1 MSITY
6 LPGKEPHPR
15 ETRRILKNVNRE
27 GWNTSIDCYLAD
39 GGYEELKKALGME
52 PRAVIDE
59 VKKSGLRG
67 RGGAGFPTGV
77 KWTFIPPN
85 NTKPVYLVCNCDES
99 EPGTFKDRYIVHQDP
114 HQLIEGMV
122 ISSYAVGAHQAYIYM
137 REEFPIAA
145 EIMLKALQ
153 EARER
158 GFLGSNIQGSG
169 YNLEIHLHRGAGAY
183 ICGEETALLNSLEGD
198 RPYPRI
204 KPPYFPA
211 AIGLYGC
218 PTIVNNVESLCQ
230 VKHIMAMGGEAYS
243 QEGAKRSP
251 GTRIIGVSGDVK
263 RPGFYEIVS
272 GSMTFGEL
280 LYDVCG
286 GPRDGRQ
293 FKAVIPGG
301 SSSKVMR
308 TDAEYKVQNPDGTM
322 GKITFFDIPLDLD
335 SIAQHG
341 SMSGSGAV
349 IVMDDSRSMPWAMT
363 PGWASSNAVSSAA
376 SDCPRCSWRRTTW
389 PATGATSSYS
399 PPAPLAEAP
408 TPATALSA
416 CSKALR
422 ALARRAWAC
431 SWRAAAIT
439 PSASKVASRRAACSA
454 AVASLRARASSP
466 RAASSS
472 RLWMRAS
479 TWPARTLAPSS
490 TSTCVATPP

>member
-1 MSITY
+1 MAS
-6 LPGKEPHPR
+6 
-15 ETRRILKNVNRE
+15 
-27 GWNTSIDCYLAD
+27 DF
-39 GGYEELKKALGME
+39 
-52 PRAVIDE
+52 IDE

-322 GKITFFDIPLDLD
+322 GKITFFDIALDLD
-335 SIAQHG
+335 SIARHG

-349 IVMDDSRSMPWAMT
+349 IVMDDSRSMPWAMNNINRFYAHESCGQCT
-363 PGWASSNAVSSAA
+363 PCREGCPWMMKLSTRILEGKAAPSDVDLLIEVANQIEGKTVCAFGEAA
-376 SDCPRCSWRRTTW
+376 SW
-389 PATGATSSYS
+389 PTQAMVSKFK
-399 PPAPLAEAP
+399 EEFV
-408 TPATALSA
+408 ALTDPFNA
-416 CSKALR
+416 CLPHTEEGR
-422 ALARRAWAC
+422 EQNRFLTR
-431 SWRAAAIT
+431 
-439 PSASKVASRRAACSA
+439 
-454 AVASLRARASSP
+454 
-466 RAASSS
+466 
-472 RLWMRAS
+472 
-479 TWPARTLAPSS
+479 
-490 TSTCVATPP
+490 

>member
-158 GFLGSNIQGSG
+158 G
-169 YNLEIHLHRGAGAY
+169 
-183 ICGEETALLNSLEGD
+183 
-198 RPYPRI
+198 
-204 KPPYFPA
+204 
-211 AIGLYGC
+211 
-218 PTIVNNVESLCQ
+218 
-230 VKHIMAMGGEAYS
+230 
-243 QEGAKRSP
+243 
-251 GTRIIGVSGDVK
+251 
-263 RPGFYEIVS
+263 
-272 GSMTFGEL
+272 
-280 LYDVCG
+280 
-286 GPRDGRQ
+286 
-293 FKAVIPGG
+293 
-301 SSSKVMR
+301 
-308 TDAEYKVQNPDGTM
+308 
-322 GKITFFDIPLDLD
+322 
-335 SIAQHG
+335 
-341 SMSGSGAV
+341 
-349 IVMDDSRSMPWAMT
+349 
-363 PGWASSNAVSSAA
+363 
-376 SDCPRCSWRRTTW
+376 
-389 PATGATSSYS
+389 
-399 PPAPLAEAP
+399 
-408 TPATALSA
+408 
-416 CSKALR
+416 LR
-422 ALARRAWAC
+422 ADGQA
-431 SWRAAAIT
+431 
-439 PSASKVASRRAACSA
+439 
-454 AVASLRARASSP
+454 
-466 RAASSS
+466 
-472 RLWMRAS
+472 
-479 TWPARTLAPSS
+479 
-490 TSTCVATPP
+490 